1 MKHPLPITCLV
12 IVLTSIATAEPMC
25 ESTDVFHSG
34 EDGYA
39 MYRIPAI
46 EVAPDGTLV
55 AFAEARK
62 HGGHDP
68 GFGKQDIDL
77 VYKTSTD
84 GGKTWSKMVVL
95 EDPGEGWSSANPA
108 TVVDRDTKKVW
119 VLYLRSEP
127 GRSSRTS
134 RPGTR
139 DMMTFA
145 RYSEDGGKTWSD
157 PIDLTETA
165 RDMKDPEWK
174 ASIVGPG
181 GAIQMRSGR
190 LVAPIWAS
198 TVSKGPH
205 LNCVIYSDD
214 HGKTWKRG
222 ECVPGDI
229 GGDEDQVV
237 ELADGTLLLD
247 CRQNKNNKGHRWLY
261 ESKDGGET
269 WSKGR
274 PGVKVSPVACAIER
288 YTLKSAGDDKDRVI
302 WTGPKGPARN
312 NLVIRVSYDEGK
324 TFPRETL
331 IAAEPAAYSDL
342 TILGDGTIG
351 VLWERAGYRH
361 ITFTRLNKE
370 FVEK

>member
-1 MKHPLPITCLV
+1 MKHLLPITCVLV
-12 IVLTSIATAEPMC
+12 VLTSAAAAEPMC

-39 MYRIPAI
+39 IYRIPAI
-46 EVAPDGTLV
+46 EAAPDGTLI

-62 HGGHDP
+62 HGGADP

-77 VYKTSTD
+77 VYKTSSD
-84 GGKTWSKMVVL
+84 QGKTWSKMVIL
-95 EDPGEGWSSANPA
+95 EDPGDGWSAANPA

-127 GRSSRTS
+127 GRSSVTS
-134 RPGTR
+134 RPKTR
-139 DMMTFA
+139 DMMTFT
-145 RYSEDGGKTWSD
+145 RYSEDNGKTWSE
-157 PIDLTETA
+157 PIDLTDVA
-165 RDMKDPEWK
+165 RDMDDPEWK
-174 ASIVGPG
+174 ASIIGPG
-181 GAIQMRSGR
+181 GAIQTRSGR
-190 LVAPIWAS
+190 LVAPVWGS

-214 HGKTWKRG
+214 HGATWKRG
-222 ECVPGDI
+222 ACVPGEI

-247 CRQNKNNKGHRWLY
+247 CRQNKNNKGHRWFY

-269 WSKGR
+269 WSVGR
-274 PGVKVSPVACAIER
+274 PGLEVSPVACAIER
-288 YTLKSAGDDKDRVI
+288 YTLESKGDDKNRVI
-302 WTGPKGPARN
+302 WTGPKGPGRN
-312 NLVIRVSYDEGK
+312 NLVIRVSFDEGK

-351 VLWERAGYRH
+351 VLWERGDYRH